1 MNKEEIKKLLAFISI
16 KENANETFLSVI
28 PKQSSETIVKACSY
42 NESDNFLN
50 MWGFVNEEC
59 KDSIAEYI
67 AEKLK

>member
-28 PKQSSETIVKACSY
+28 PKQSSETIVNACSY
-42 NESDNFLN
+42 NENDNFLN

>member
-1 MNKEEIKKLLAFISI
+1 MDKEEIKKLLAFISI